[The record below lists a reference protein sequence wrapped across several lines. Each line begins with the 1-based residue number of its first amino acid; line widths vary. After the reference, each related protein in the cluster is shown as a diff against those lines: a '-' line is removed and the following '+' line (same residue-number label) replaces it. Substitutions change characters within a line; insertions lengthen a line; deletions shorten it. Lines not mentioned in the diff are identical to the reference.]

1 MLGSIEAAED
11 ITHECFLSLIV
22 RADRFDPTRASLR
35 TYLLAA
41 ARNLSFKHLRKYGGE
56 VTVEEM
62 SQDARLSFDEAPL
75 HKLISEERAR
85 QVRNAIS
92 NLPPLQ
98 REVVILF
105 QYEELSL
112 AEISSVVGA
121 DIGTVKSRLHRAREG
136 LRRSLASYFKS
147 DSAVVIEGSY

>member
-1 MLGSIEAAED
+1 
-11 ITHECFLSLIV
+11 LSLIV
-22 RADRFDPTRASLR
+22 QAGRFDPTRASLR

-56 VTVEEM
+56 VSVEVM
-62 SQDARLSFDEAPL
+62 AHDPQLSYEEAPL
-75 HKLISEERAR
+75 HRLISEERAV

-92 NLPPLQ
+92 SLPPLQ

-112 AEISSVVGA
+112 AEIASVVGA
-121 DIGTVKSRLHRAREG
+121 DVGTVKSRLHRAREG
-136 LRRSLASYFKS
+136 LRRLLASHFKS
-147 DSAVVIEGSY
+147 DSAVVMEGSY